1 MKRKNLFLLLLI
13 CLIINV
19 YNVHASDDGFYLIID
34 EKTFDECLKTEST
47 CRLLS
52 NIKTSTVKI
61 IKNELILDLNGHSI
75 TPEESLKLRSG
86 FIYVDRGAKLTIN
99 DTSNTGKISTGT
111 SGNVWGAIEL
121 IKTNNTN
128 DYAQLE
134 VNGGTIEG
142 YYYGIVG
149 NGKNN
154 NTKVTIN
161 GGTIKGL
168 NKEDS
173 VAIFQ
178 PQKGDLVINDGIML
192 GGTAI
197 EVRAGNITV
206 NNGTIKGIASKF
218 SKVANKSGST
228 TNGAG
233 ITIAQH
239 TTKNPIKAV
248 IYDGNISGQ
257 YAFYE
262 WNPHN
267 NSKEDINKINLNIYG
282 GEFTSLDQNGSAVYS
297 QDFTN
302 FISGG
307 KFNTKVTEYLTNDAK
322 VASNI
327 VAENI
332 NTNVEKNNLISKI
345 FLFITILMLAVIG
358 GVIYYRKKQQNVL
371 KTI

>member
-1 MKRKNLFLLLLI
+1 MIKFGQKLKLCELGLKGEKEIEFELKNANIGMYVLHDINMKYEDLTAQIDYIIITPASMYFIECKNL
-13 CLIINV
+13 V
-19 YNVHASDDGFYLIID
+19 
-34 EKTFDECLKTEST
+34 
-47 CRLLS
+47 
-52 NIKTSTVKI
+52 
-61 IKNELILDLNGHSI
+61 
-75 TPEESLKLRSG
+75 
-86 FIYVDRGAKLTIN
+86 
-99 DTSNTGKISTGT
+99 
-111 SGNVWGAIEL
+111 
-121 IKTNNTN
+121 
-128 DYAQLE
+128 
-134 VNGGTIEG
+134 
-142 YYYGIVG
+142 
-149 NGKNN
+149 
-154 NTKVTIN
+154 
-161 GGTIKGL
+161 
-168 NKEDS
+168 
-173 VAIFQ
+173 
-178 PQKGDLVINDGIML
+178 
-192 GGTAI
+192 
-197 EVRAGNITV
+197 GNITV